1 MTVPYLNFLVKKW
14 CADIN
19 LRGNYGSHTLR
30 KTWGYIQRTHFGHSL
45 PELMEVYGHA
55 TQKQTLAYLCIQ
67 PEEIKKIY
75 ANEI

>member
-1 MTVPYLNFLVKKW
+1 
-14 CADIN
+14 
-19 LRGNYGSHTLR
+19 
-30 KTWGYIQRTHFGHSL
+30 
-45 PELMEVYGHA
+45 MEVYGHA